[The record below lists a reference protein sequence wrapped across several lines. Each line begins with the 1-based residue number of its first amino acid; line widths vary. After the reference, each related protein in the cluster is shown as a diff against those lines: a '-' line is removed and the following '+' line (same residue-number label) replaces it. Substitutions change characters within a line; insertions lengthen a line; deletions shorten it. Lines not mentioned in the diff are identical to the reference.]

1 MCAVTALRAAAC
13 FPADMPNLQQ
23 ITDICPFI
31 FCADCRFREV
41 TTNSQARYAD
51 EKGAREHLALL
62 PQSSPHCVRGAA
74 PDHHGFSARLLG
86 PRSSYRGGRFPL
98 LVPAFALVLLGA
110 FLLAPAAQAE
120 PPRVKAQRSAP
131 ARGKKGKPAVAPA
144 PAPEAATPETPAPR
158 AAGEGETQ
166 LKGGPDDSSA
176 KSVKEKESAEGVKT
190 YQFGAIEVEGRL
202 RSPQLIYFL
211 RRVRAEF
218 QAGALGH
225 RSFLGELAHTQN
237 DPAFR

>member
-1 MCAVTALRAAAC
+1 
-13 FPADMPNLQQ
+13 MPNLQQ

-31 FCADCRFREV
+31 FSADCRFREV

-74 PDHHGFSARLLG
+74 PDHHGFNARRIG
-86 PRSSYRGGRFPL
+86 PRSSYSGGRFPL
-98 LVPAFALVLLGA
+98 LVRAFALILLGA

-120 PPRVKAQRSAP
+120 PPRVKSQRSAA

-144 PAPEAATPETPAPR
+144 PAPAAEAAAPEAAAPR

-166 LKGGPDDSSA
+166 LKGGSDDASA

-237 DPAFR
+237 DPSFR

>member
-1 MCAVTALRAAAC
+1 LLLR
-13 FPADMPNLQQ
+13 
-23 ITDICPFI
+23 T
-31 FCADCRFREV
+31 
-41 TTNSQARYAD
+41 
-51 EKGAREHLALL
+51 
-62 PQSSPHCVRGAA
+62 
-74 PDHHGFSARLLG
+74 
-86 PRSSYRGGRFPL
+86 
-98 LVPAFALVLLGA
+98 FALVMLGV
-110 FLLAPAAQAE
+110 FLFAPAAQAE
-120 PPRVKAQRSAP
+120 PPRVKSQRSAP
-131 ARGKKGKPAVAPA
+131 ARGKKAKPAVAPA
-144 PAPEAATPETPAPR
+144 PAPAAEAPPEAPAPR

-166 LKGGPDDSSA
+166 LKAGADDASA